1 MQNRS
6 EVKEQKGMNGDVSTW
21 KARGRRDYIQ
31 RGAKDMLVREREQV
45 RTLLIQLIESVLSA
59 NLISAFVLPF
69 LYDKKWGRGG
79 TEHESQHA
87 PAPDVMAIVMA
98 RGKQPERIR
107 ITKVTWHKLI
117 QMSTTAILCFRMAD
131 VESVFRCVY
140 HQSNNWFPRRTP
152 WSTVGRCACSRCAC
166 WTAPSSL

>member
-69 LYDKKWGRGG
+69 LYDKKWGRDRAREPARARARCNGNRNG
-79 TEHESQHA
+79 KGETTGKDPNYESHLAQI
-87 PAPDVMAIVMA
+87 DTNVDDGDIVLSH
-98 RGKQPERIR
+98 G
-107 ITKVTWHKLI
+107 
-117 QMSTTAILCFRMAD
+117 
-131 VESVFRCVY
+131 
-140 HQSNNWFPRRTP
+140 
-152 WSTVGRCACSRCAC
+152 
-166 WTAPSSL
+166 